1 MCILGRETEGRE
13 AKGEAREK
21 GWLAMDKI
29 NIRFKRVSEKEDMVR
44 GIDPQFECTGCRRA
58 IGRGEWFLYFKYVY
72 FTNLCFDCWPHTKPH
87 LEQIRTENPI
97 DLSAEG
103 VRREMEKVKTRYEEI
118 KGFRTWPRTV
128 EV

>member
-1 MCILGRETEGRE
+1 
-13 AKGEAREK
+13 
-21 GWLAMDKI
+21 MDKI

-44 GIDPQFECTGCRRA
+44 AIDPQFECIGCRRA
-58 IGRGEWFLYFKYVY
+58 IGRGEWFLYFKYAY
-72 FTNLCFDCWPHTKPH
+72 FTYLCFDCWPHTKPH
-87 LEQIRTENPI
+87 LEHIRILNPS

-128 EV
+128 EA

>member
-1 MCILGRETEGRE
+1 
-13 AKGEAREK
+13 
-21 GWLAMDKI
+21 MDKI

-44 GIDPQFECTGCRRA
+44 AIDPQFECTECRRA
-58 IGRGEWFLYFKYVY
+58 IGRGEWFLYFKYGY
-72 FTNLCFDCWPHTKPH
+72 FTYLCFDCWPHTKPH
-87 LEQIRTENPI
+87 LEHIRTLNPS

-128 EV
+128 EA